1 MNGQGGYVYV
11 AGSSDVS
18 DVAKFELIFKEILE
32 ITNFV
37 NHVIENK
44 YIEYL
49 ETSIQHSLNGSK
61 GVKFR

>member
-11 AGSSDVS
+11 AGS

-44 YIEYL
+44 SMEYL